1 MSDLLT
7 LAAPEV
13 RTYPPTFELREMDG
27 TDSGSMLSGLA
38 VPYSE
43 EFEDV
48 GWYFERFRK
57 GVFAKS
63 IREAAKGLPLLMFH
77 DSAKMPVGVSVEWR
91 EANDGLHGVWK
102 IDTADPVAVEAARKA
117 RDGFLTGLSVGFAP
131 IENGTTREYDD
142 HDALY
147 VTRTEARLLEVS
159 LTPTPAYAGAQ
170 VQYVRS
176 RETDTRK
183 RTVQRARLAEWQQY
197 REAIRRG

>member
-7 LAAPEV
+7 LKAPEV

-27 TDSGSMLSGLA
+27 TESGSMLSGLA
-38 VPYSE
+38 VPYSD

-57 GVFAKS
+57 GVFSKS

-77 DSAKMPVGVSVEWR
+77 DSGRLPVGVSAEWR
-91 EANDGLHGVWK
+91 EKDDGLYGVWR

-117 RDGFLTGLSVGFAP
+117 RDGFLTGLSVGFSP
-131 IENGTTREYDD
+131 SEPGTLREWREDE
-142 HDALY
+142 LY

-176 RETDTRK
+176 RESGSRNRPTH
-183 RTVQRARLAEWQQY
+183 RARLAEWQQY